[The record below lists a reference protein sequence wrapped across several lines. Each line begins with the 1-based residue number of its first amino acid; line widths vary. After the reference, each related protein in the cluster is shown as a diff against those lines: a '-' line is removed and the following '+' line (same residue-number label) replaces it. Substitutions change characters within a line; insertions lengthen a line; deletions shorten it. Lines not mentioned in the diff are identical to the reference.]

1 VIIDCHVHL
10 NRYEPEEP
18 ALLQDRYAVL
28 KSEMQYHGIDYALV
42 LSSYKVNEERPST
55 RSILEVVGDDPQIG
69 VVAGVSYSNY
79 TASDLAELRD
89 MLRDRQVRGVKLY
102 PGYEAFYVHDTRMRV
117 IYELAGEFNVPVMI
131 HTGDTYNPKG
141 KVKYAHP
148 LEVDEVAV
156 DFPDV
161 TFVICHLG
169 NPWVTD
175 AMEVIYK
182 NANVVGDVSGFTLG
196 RFEERFEKYMLQQI
210 QEVIAF
216 AGDPSSL
223 LFGTDWPICD
233 IGSYIRFVQQLGL
246 REDEMELIFWRNTA
260 RIFGFPEH
268 LAAEVSGDARTN
280 GTPSQRPGKTG
291 GLPPD
296 TEPRRRPFEREVDA
310 R

>member
-18 ALLQDRYAVL
+18 ESLSDRYAIL
-28 KSEMQYHGIDYALV
+28 KSEMELHGIDYAMV
-42 LSSYKVNEERPST
+42 LSSYRVTEERPSV
-55 RSILEVVGDDPQIG
+55 RDILDVVGHDEQIG
-69 VVAGVSYSNY
+69 VVAGVSYMTYSS
-79 TASDLAELRD
+79 TDLADLRVL
-89 MLRDRQVRGVKLY
+89 LRERRVIGLKLY
-102 PGYEAFYVHDTRMRV
+102 PGYEAFYVHDARMRV
-117 IYELAGEFNVPVMI
+117 VYELAAEFDVPVMI
-131 HTGDTYNPKG
+131 HTGDTYNPRG

-196 RFEERFEKYMLQQI
+196 RFEERFEQYMLQQI
-210 QEVIAF
+210 RSVVAF

-233 IGSYIRFVQQLGL
+233 IGSYVRFVRQLGL
-246 REDEMELIFWRNTA
+246 RDDEMELVFWKNTA
-260 RIFGFPEH
+260 RIFGVPPAQ
-268 LAAEVSGDARTN
+268 AAQVAGE
-280 GTPSQRPGKTG
+280 TPVAAPRPGKTG

-296 TEPRRRPFEREVDA
+296 AEPRRRPFEREIDVE
-310 R
+310 